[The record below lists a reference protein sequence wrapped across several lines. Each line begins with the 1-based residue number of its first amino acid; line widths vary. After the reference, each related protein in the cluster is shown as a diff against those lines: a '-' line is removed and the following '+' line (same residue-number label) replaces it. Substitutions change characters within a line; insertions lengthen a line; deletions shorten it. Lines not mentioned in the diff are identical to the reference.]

1 VRVNQDGTPYV
12 ADQLSPRLLGQRD
25 AGRGQSLPPLYNSR
39 AQADDYAAGWYE
51 CSARPARIR
60 CTHDGGRSACSGCG
74 GRSDPLTLQVP

>member
-25 AGRGQSLPPLYNSR
+25 AGRGQSLPPLYNSG

-51 CSARPARIR
+51 CSARPAPNTLHPRWRWIR
-60 CTHDGGRSACSGCG
+60 LHRMWWQVRS
-74 GRSDPLTLQVP
+74 